1 MPSAGAVSGAKPALS
16 PPMPRAPAADAV
28 LVATL
33 PSSFSATEYAC
44 LYLCSRTIPQWPA
57 ENVCV
62 WYRRLPGDGA
72 EVDVEVF
79 AVQEACPHAGISL
92 FSSDIEDF
100 RDEDLGRTGLD
111 GPCIACPAHSYV
123 FDAGTG
129 RCLTNPGTPDART
142 LGRSVRLVGAANTTG
157 FIQELIASATSC
169 LPHLAMTFLVFP
181 PRTGIRH
188 GPDAIPMGSRS
199 S

>member
-1 MPSAGAVSGAKPALS
+1 M
-16 PPMPRAPAADAV
+16 
-28 LVATL
+28 
-33 PSSFSATEYAC
+33 
-44 LYLCSRTIPQWPA
+44 
-57 ENVCV
+57 